1 MSVTVFYFVILQP
14 VLSVVWVADMEKTPV
29 RVMTAFLQIDNIGIY
44 CYMSLHRYRIFFLI
58 SEEDDPE
65 LIAFG

>member
-1 MSVTVFYFVILQP
+1 MAVFYFVILQP
-14 VLSVVWVADMEKTPV
+14 VLSVVWVADMEKNSPV
-29 RVMTAFLQIDNIGIY
+29 RVITAFLQIDNIGTY

>member
-1 MSVTVFYFVILQP
+1 M
-14 VLSVVWVADMEKTPV
+14 K
-29 RVMTAFLQIDNIGIY
+29 IDNIGT
-44 CYMSLHRYRIFFLI
+44 CCRMSLHRYRIFFLI